1 MSEAD
6 PGLTATASKMELFVT
21 IADGWTALSIVIK
34 SSILDTL
41 AVLDPPL
48 NICCW
53 LLQKAIISS
62 KQAKNYLKK

>member
-6 PGLTATASKMELFVT
+6 PGLTVTASKMELFVT

-34 SSILDTL
+34 SSILDTV

-48 NICCW
+48 NIYYW
-53 LLQKAIISS
+53 LLPKTIIPS
-62 KQAKNYLKK
+62 KQAKNYLKS